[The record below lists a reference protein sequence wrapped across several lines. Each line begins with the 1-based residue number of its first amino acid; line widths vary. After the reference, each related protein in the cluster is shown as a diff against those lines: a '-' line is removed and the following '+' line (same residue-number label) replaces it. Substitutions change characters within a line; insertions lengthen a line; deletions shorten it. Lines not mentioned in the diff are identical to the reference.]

1 MPVLTVSPVKIT
13 SISLLSGQILIRLGP
28 KLKHPCKSV
37 QETSKLHFRSDALAP
52 ESVPDL
58 STFISCGCEILFD
71 LIAIPTWIFGAQ
83 NLEVEVLNKKCVG
96 CTVVTSACQ
105 SRDEQTRAAGSK
117 IILHL
122 SQCLILLIAPRLQE
136 LRALHRGLTA
146 LLNIA
151 LLLQGR

>member
-1 MPVLTVSPVKIT
+1 M
-13 SISLLSGQILIRLGP
+13 Q
-28 KLKHPCKSV
+28 
-37 QETSKLHFRSDALAP
+37 TSKLHFRSVALAP
-52 ESVPDL
+52 KSVPDL
-58 STFISCGCEILFD
+58 STFILCGCEILFD
-71 LIAIPTWIFGAQ
+71 LITIPTSHSGAG

-136 LRALHRGLTA
+136 LRALHQGLTD

-151 LLLQGR
+151 SLSQGR